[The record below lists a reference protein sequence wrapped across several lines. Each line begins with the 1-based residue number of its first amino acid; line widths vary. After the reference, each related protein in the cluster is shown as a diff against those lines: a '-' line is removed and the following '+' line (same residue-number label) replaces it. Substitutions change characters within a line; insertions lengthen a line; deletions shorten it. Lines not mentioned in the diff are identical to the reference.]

1 MPAPLPPTELLGSER
16 AVVLVSC
23 VLSCV
28 GSSLLLCSHA
38 LWPELRTR
46 PRQLLLYLSL
56 ADLLS
61 ALSYFYGVLQD
72 FDRTSWDCVLQGAL
86 STFAN
91 TSSFFWTMAI
101 ALYLYLTIV
110 RGSPT
115 GTGLLCC
122 FHAVSWGVPL
132 GITVAAVALKKI
144 GYDASNVS
152 VGWCWVNLDAEDRVL
167 WMLLTGKVWEI
178 LAYVT
183 LPVLYILIKK
193 HISRAH
199 AALSEYRP
207 ILSGAPAFQPRTS
220 IADKKLILIPVIFIF
235 LRIWSTVRFI
245 LTLCNSPAVQNSVLV
260 VLHSTINQALDC
272 SEHSHK
278 KMTILLALVA
288 LISGFGSSFQYGY
301 NVSVINSPAP
311 YMQDFYNQTYLE
323 RTGVPMNSG
332 FQTLLWSLT
341 VSMFPLGGFFGSLL
355 VWPMVNNCG
364 RKGTLLI
371 NNLFSI
377 AAAILMGTSELAKT
391 FEAII
396 LSRFIMGIYA
406 GLASN
411 VVPMFLGEMSPR
423 NLRGAIGIV
432 PQLFI
437 TVGILVAQILGL
449 NSILGNAE
457 GWPVLLGLTGI
468 PSLIQLLTL
477 PFFPESPRYLL
488 LQKGNEEQARRALRR
503 LRGWDDVDDEIEE
516 MFQEGQSEKEEGQF
530 SVLSLCTFRGLR
542 WQLISIIVMMMGQQL
557 SGVNGVFYYAD
568 RIFESAGVPSN
579 SIQYV
584 TVSIGAINV
593 VMTSLA
599 VFIVESLGRRIL
611 LLAGFALC
619 CASCAVLTLAL
630 NLQTTVSWM
639 SYLSIA
645 CVIVYIIGHAVGPSP
660 VPSVMITEM
669 FLQSSRPAAFMV
681 GGSVHWL
688 SNFTVG
694 LVFLYM
700 EAGLGPYSFLIF
712 CAICLATALYIFFIV
727 PETKNKTFMEINRIM
742 AKRNKVEIQE
752 NKEELKDFRTAPGG
766 LVERTMSSS
775 SQL

>member
-1 MPAPLPPTELLGSER
+1 
-16 AVVLVSC
+16 
-23 VLSCV
+23 
-28 GSSLLLCSHA
+28 
-38 LWPELRTR
+38 
-46 PRQLLLYLSL
+46 Q
-56 ADLLS
+56 
-61 ALSYFYGVLQD
+61 
-72 FDRTSWDCVLQGAL
+72 
-86 STFAN
+86 
-91 TSSFFWTMAI
+91 
-101 ALYLYLTIV
+101 
-110 RGSPT
+110 
-115 GTGLLCC
+115 
-122 FHAVSWGVPL
+122 
-132 GITVAAVALKKI
+132 
-144 GYDASNVS
+144 
-152 VGWCWVNLDAEDRVL
+152 
-167 WMLLTGKVWEI
+167 
-178 LAYVT
+178 
-183 LPVLYILIKK
+183 
-193 HISRAH
+193 
-199 AALSEYRP
+199 
-207 ILSGAPAFQPRTS
+207 
-220 IADKKLILIPVIFIF
+220 
-235 LRIWSTVRFI
+235 
-245 LTLCNSPAVQNSVLV
+245 
-260 VLHSTINQALDC
+260 
-272 SEHSHK
+272 
-278 KMTILLALVA
+278 MTIPLALVA
-288 LISGFGSSFQYGY
+288 LISAFGSSFQYGY

-311 YMQDFYNQTYLE
+311 YMQDFYNQTYLD

-377 AAAILMGTSELAKT
+377 SAAILMGTSELAKT

-437 TVGILVAQILGL
+437 TIGILAAQILGL

-488 LQKGNEEQARRALRR
+488 LQKGNEEQARRALQR

-568 RIFESAGVPSN
+568 RIFESAGVDSN

-593 VMTSLA
+593 IMTLLA
-599 VFIVESLGRRIL
+599 VFIVESLGRRVL
-611 LLAGFALC
+611 LLAGFVLC

-630 NLQTTVSWM
+630 NLQATVSWM
-639 SYLSIA
+639 SYLSIG

-752 NKEELKDFRTAPGG
+752 NKEELKDFCAVPGG
-766 LVERTMSSS
+766 LGGRTTSSS